1 MEAFSCLYFLRSANW
16 MPAGRPTKSWTLLC
30 SVFASSLTTICTLLP
45 TDSLPFSTD
54 DLSFDRIIWLSSR
67 SPHYQKNFP
76 NGSYLAQK
84 NITTPG
90 PTIFTTSNISQVS
103 LHKTIDHRYQLY
115 LIAKIASIS
124 YTTVFYTRSSRL
136 GLLYLCFIP
145 TIPRFLTSY
154 FAS

>member
-16 MPAGRPTKSWTLLC
+16 MLAGRPTKSWTLLC
-30 SVFASSLTTICTLLP
+30 SVFASSPTTICTLLP

-76 NGSYLAQK
+76 KGSYLAQK
-84 NITTPG
+84 NLTTPG
-90 PTIFTTSNISQVS
+90 PTTSTTLNISLVS
-103 LHKTIDHRYQLY
+103 LHKTINHRYQLY
-115 LIAKIASIS
+115 LIPKIASIR
-124 YTTVFYTRSSRL
+124 YTIVFYARSARL
-136 GLLYLCFIP
+136 RLLYLCFIP
-145 TIPRFLTSY
+145 TIPRLLTSY